1 MDHEWKVPG
10 CLSESAHYVEE
21 KVLENAFW
29 IARKVNLPRDIWNE
43 IFDKIVDKRAT
54 PLCPM
59 QFLLNFFKSPVQ
71 MKRNP
76 IVVCEGENFSGCGPS
91 QNPCIYC
98 KEHKRS
104 SCGKRSNHVDGSEFD
119 DSSDFDGEELENGKD
134 FMYGMRDIGLINTG
148 TKYLDQ
154 IPNIALL
161 PNFLVGFWLA
171 HEDVSKV
178 KRLSLQIHET
188 IKLDVNLDSPLFL
201 LKNGAV
207 YAIPNVIFPI
217 GECNLS
223 HGIKVRQEC
232 ECQIGS
238 LKIMGCEYRRML
250 DFETFLVGDDIIV
263 KDGVAA
269 LRMYV
274 TDKLDDARIW

>member
-1 MDHEWKVPG
+1 MDHEWKIPG

-59 QFLLNFFKSPVQ
+59 QFLLNFFKSQVQ

-76 IVVCEGENFSGCGPS
+76 IVVCECENFSGCGLS

-98 KEHKRS
+98 KKHYQKS
-104 SCGKRSNHVDGSEFD
+104 SCGKRSNRVAVDGSEFD
-119 DSSDFDGEELENGKD
+119 VEELENGKD
-134 FMYGMRDIGLINTG
+134 FMYGMCEIGLTNTG
-148 TKYLDQ
+148 TKYLGQ
-154 IPNIALL
+154 LPNHTLL
-161 PNFLVGFWLA
+161 PSFLVGFWLA
-171 HEDVSKV
+171 HEDASKV
-178 KRLSLQIHET
+178 KSLSLQIHEN
-188 IKLDVNLDSPLFL
+188 IKLDVNLDFPLFL
-201 LKNGAV
+201 LENGAV
-207 YAIPNVIFPI
+207 YAIPNIIFPI
-217 GECNLS
+217 GECYLS
-223 HGIKVRQEC
+223 PIKVRQEC
-232 ECQIGS
+232 ERQIGS
-238 LKIMGCEYRRML
+238 LKIMGCEYRKML
-250 DFETFLVGDDIIV
+250 DHETFLVSDDIIV